1 MLRTTLVEVEGKLN
15 GRPITH
21 MSNDAGDIESL
32 TPNHFLLLRA
42 NPSYEYAEVS
52 DGEINSTK
60 MWQRSQA
67 LANFFW
73 RRFTKEYFPSLTE
86 RKKWKEKK
94 QNSALGQ
101 NHVYSSGRDGL
112 VRALIVLHTDD
123 ELQSTLL
130 KCQEVLDSFQSPKN
144 NWEKRMDGLNENWES
159 SRKLIFNFHS
169 VFSRV
174 TYIRPVVCHLCQGK
188 V

>member
-1 MLRTTLVEVEGKLN
+1 MLRTTLVKVEGILN
-15 GRPITH
+15 SRPTAH
-21 MSNDAGDIESL
+21 VSNDA
-32 TPNHFLLLRA
+32 
-42 NPSYEYAEVS
+42 
-52 DGEINSTK
+52 
-60 MWQRSQA
+60 RSQV

-73 RRFTKEYFPSLTE
+73 RRFTKEYLPSLTE

-144 NWEKRMDGLNENWES
+144 NWEKRMDGLNESWES
-159 SRKLIFNFHS
+159 SRELIFNFHS
-169 VFSRV
+169 VYSRV
-174 TYIRPVVCHLCQGK
+174 TYVRPVVCHLCQGK

>member
-1 MLRTTLVEVEGKLN
+1 MEREETKFC
-15 GRPITH
+15 PW
-21 MSNDAGDIESL
+21 AESC
-32 TPNHFLLLRA
+32 LLI
-42 NPSYEYAEVS
+42 
-52 DGEINSTK
+52 G
-60 MWQRSQA
+60 
-67 LANFFW
+67 
-73 RRFTKEYFPSLTE
+73 
-86 RKKWKEKK
+86 
-94 QNSALGQ
+94 
-101 NHVYSSGRDGL
+101 SGGL

-130 KCQEVLDSFQSPKN
+130 KCQEVLDSFQSLES

-159 SRKLIFNFHS
+159 SRELIFNFPS